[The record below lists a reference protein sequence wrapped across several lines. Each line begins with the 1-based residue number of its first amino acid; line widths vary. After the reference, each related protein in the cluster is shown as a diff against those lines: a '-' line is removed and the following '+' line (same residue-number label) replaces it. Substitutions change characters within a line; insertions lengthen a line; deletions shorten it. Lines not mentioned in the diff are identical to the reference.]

1 MRILQFILLFFLT
14 LETYPKKN
22 ILFIAVDDLKPSIGI
37 YGDSFA
43 KTPNID
49 KLAALGTTF
58 TNAHVQQAICAPSR
72 VSLLTG
78 LRPDLTEVWDLETQM
93 RDKNPSII
101 TLPQYYKENG
111 YKTVGMGKI
120 FDNRSVDKGLDKPS
134 WSSPFIR
141 VNVDHPIHG
150 NTITGFQSP
159 ENKKILSEIRDK
171 AIADGIPNR
180 GMWEYLRSKHKPST
194 ESFDISDEG
203 YFDGAMTLK
212 AVNQINKLAEG
223 DDPFFLAVGFQKPHL
238 PFVAPKRYWD
248 MYERENIE
256 LAKYQKWARGTVK
269 LSYNNNGEMRS
280 YTDIPDSFEENGLIN
295 PEKQKELIHGYYA
308 CVSYI
313 DAQVGKIIEA
323 VKENGLLENTTII
336 LWGDHGWHL
345 GDHGQWAKHSNFEQ
359 ATRSPLIIVDPKTKK
374 NNFNSS
380 PTEFIDVFPTLVEL
394 SELKNPDNLQGKSLV
409 PILTG
414 KSKKVKD
421 YAVSQYPRGK
431 AMGYALR
438 NERYRYVAWYKN
450 RNSIKEQDIIIKEL
464 YDYKN
469 DPEETVNMVGIERE
483 LAEEFQLSLNKF
495 FDQQSLEK
503 KIFKASQITQNSS
516 IGNNLNTFSNSVNL
530 LKNPGFEDETK
541 GWNKGKGCPIYSVNN
556 NARSGDSALMFEGT
570 RCGIFQNVNGL
581 KPNTTYKVSVFI
593 KSENNEAALLKVRF
607 YGDKDIT
614 RRYSKSQYGEV
625 TATFK
630 TGPDNTSARI
640 ALLKYAEGAK
650 GRTWF
655 DDLSVTE
662 VGAKSEISN
671 NRERINPKLS
681 SKNLLSNSG
690 FEDGTKGWNKGKG
703 CPIYSVNNNAR
714 SGESALMF
722 EGTRCGVFQ
731 NLNGLKPNTTYKVTA
746 YIKSENNEA
755 ASLKIRFYGDKD
767 ITRRYSKSQYGEVT
781 ATFKTGPD
789 NTSARIALLK
799 YADGAIGRTWFDDIS
814 VIEIGTQL
822 VSEDKSIGNIL
833 SEKNYNNFYFGATI
847 SASQLGTDTEKILIN
862 NFNMTVPENA
872 AKQARIRPD
881 PNTWNWRQIDEIID
895 MAKKNNLLV
904 RLHGP
909 ISPQASHWA
918 KNDKRKPEE
927 LDKIMT
933 EFLTAQCKR
942 FNGHPNIQWMDVVN
956 ETVTRSGDWF
966 GPKIGVSEWENP
978 WTIIGSDVDM
988 NRTPLYIS
996 KSFEIASKHA
1006 PDISLVYNQHGGM
1019 EELMWEKVK
1028 ETIIYLRD
1036 KGHRV
1041 DGIGWQA
1048 HLSNN
1053 TKYGEREIRYLS
1065 DLIDWSHQ
1073 NNLDFHVTEIDYKIY
1088 GQITDKKQDLQAKT
1102 YSDILKVLMSK
1113 RDNGLVTFNTWGVV
1127 DRVGPHTDKSRFIFD
1142 LAGNPKPAYFALK
1155 KVLNDNNTSDLNFT
1169 EL

>member
-159 ENKKILSEIRDK
+159 ENKKVLSEIREK

-280 YTDIPDSFEENGLIN
+280 YTDIPDSFEDNGLIN

-530 LKNPGFEDETK
+530 LKNPGFEDGTK
-541 GWNKGKGCPIYSVNN
+541 GWNKGKECPIYSVNN

-614 RRYSKSQYGEV
+614 RRYSKSQYGEL

-690 FEDGTKGWNKGKG
+690 FENGTKGWNKGKG

-814 VIEIGTQL
+814 VIEIGKQL

-1088 GQITDKKQDLQAKT
+1088 GQITDRKQDLQAKT

>member
-111 YKTVGMGKI
+111 YKSVGMGKI

-159 ENKKILSEIRDK
+159 ENKKVLSEIREK

-280 YTDIPDSFEENGLIN
+280 YTDIPDSFEDNGLIN

-530 LKNPGFEDETK
+530 LKNPGFEDGTK
-541 GWNKGKGCPIYSVNN
+541 GWNKGKECPIYSVNN

-614 RRYSKSQYGEV
+614 RRYSKSQYGEL

-690 FEDGTKGWNKGKG
+690 FENGTKGWNKGKG

-814 VIEIGTQL
+814 VIEIGKQL

-881 PNTWNWRQIDEIID
+881 PNTWNWRQIDAIID

-1088 GQITDKKQDLQAKT
+1088 GQITDRKQDLQAKT

>member
-570 RCGIFQNVNGL
+570 RCGIFQNVKGL

-662 VGAKSEISN
+662 VGAKSETPN

-690 FEDGTKGWNKGKG
+690 FENGTKGWNKGKG